1 MYKIASHLA
10 ALAKLQDL
18 VIVTLFSF
26 IYQYNKNNK
35 YWKRKK
41 SKKERKHII
50 INILGYI
57 IKKKWVLH
65 NPDTLNIM
73 IYFDVS

>member
-41 SKKERKHII
+41 VRKKES
-50 INILGYI
+50 ILLSI
-57 IKKKWVLH
+57 FLDI
-65 NPDTLNIM
+65 
-73 IYFDVS
+73 